1 MKTQASCL
9 RFVFRGSEM
18 LKFSVLVDDD
28 VHLPGC
34 LPERGLAL
42 LLECDDFRVLF
53 DSGRGRALC
62 HNAAVMGIDLAS
74 LTHVVLSHGHYDHV
88 GGVGSLPVYPRP
100 IPLIACPDV
109 FCERGYFLSLPFW
122 RRNLY
127 RLSGELAR
135 ESLPA
140 RGLLPHCSAEPV
152 WLSDHL
158 VFLGSIVRRDR
169 AAPSLLGYIVRGGRV
184 EKDLIS
190 DDSALA
196 YKSEQGLIVFIG
208 CGHAGVEN
216 IIARAKEVCGDERIH
231 AVIGGLHLK
240 FSGPLR
246 AVALGAYL
254 QEEAVDR
261 LFACHCTGSRKAG
274 LPRQCQIGAGFEHR
288 FSA

>member
-1 MKTQASCL
+1 
-9 RFVFRGSEM
+9 M
-18 LKFSVLVDDD
+18 LKFSVLVDDE

-42 LLECDDFRVLF
+42 LLECDGLKVLF

-62 HNAAVMGIDLAS
+62 HNAVVMGIDLAS

-88 GGVGSLPVYPRP
+88 GGIGSLPVYSDP

-109 FCERGYFLSLPFW
+109 FNERGYFLPLLP
-122 RRNLY
+122 RRYNLY
-127 RLSGELAR
+127 RLSGDLDPRQLAT
-135 ESLPA
+135 

-152 WLSDHL
+152 WLSERL
-158 VFLGSIVRRDR
+158 VFLGSILRREQ
-169 AAPSLLGYIVRGGRV
+169 AKPSLLGYMVRGGRV

-190 DDSALA
+190 DDSALV

-208 CGHAGVEN
+208 CGHAGAEN

-240 FSGPLR
+240 FSGPQR
-246 AVALGAYL
+246 AVALGTYL
-254 QEEAVDR
+254 QEEAVEK

-274 LPRQCQIGAGFEHR
+274 LPRQHQIGAGFEHS

>member
-1 MKTQASCL
+1 
-9 RFVFRGSEM
+9 M

-42 LLECDDFRVLF
+42 LLECDGLRVLF

-62 HNAAVMGIDLAS
+62 HNAAVIGVDLAS

-184 EKDLIS
+184 EKDFIS

-216 IIARAKEVCGDERIH
+216 IIERAKEVCGDERIH

-240 FSGPLR
+240 FSGSQR
-246 AVALGAYL
+246 AAALGAYL
-254 QEEAVDR
+254 QAEAVEK
-261 LFACHCTGSRKAG
+261 LFACHCTGGRKAG
-274 LPRQCQIGAGFEHR
+274 LPRQRQIGAGFEHS

>member
-1 MKTQASCL
+1 
-9 RFVFRGSEM
+9 M
-18 LKFSVLVDDD
+18 LTFSVLVDDD

-34 LPERGLAL
+34 LPEKGLSL
-42 LLECDDFRVLF
+42 LLECDGLRVLF
-53 DSGRGRALC
+53 DSGRGRALR
-62 HNAAVMGIDLAS
+62 HNAEVMGVDLGS

-88 GGVGSLPVYPRP
+88 GGIGSLPVYSDP

-109 FCERGYFLSLPFW
+109 FNERGYFLPLLP
-122 RRNLY
+122 RRYNLY
-127 RLSGELAR
+127 RLSGDLDPRQLAT
-135 ESLPA
+135 
-140 RGLLPHCSAEPV
+140 RGLIPHCSAEPV
-152 WLSDHL
+152 WLSERL
-158 VFLGSIVRRDR
+158 VFLGSIARRDK
-169 AAPSLLGYIVRGGRV
+169 AAPSLLGYILRGGRV

-208 CGHAGVEN
+208 CGHSGAEN
-216 IIARAKEVCGDERIH
+216 IVQWAKEVCGDERIH

-240 FSGPLR
+240 FSGPQR

-254 QEEAVDR
+254 QEEAVDQ

-274 LPRQCQIGAGFEHR
+274 LPRQRQIGAGFEHS

>member
-1 MKTQASCL
+1 
-9 RFVFRGSEM
+9 M
-18 LKFSVLVDDD
+18 LTFSVLVDDD

-34 LPERGLAL
+34 LPEKGLSL
-42 LLECDDFRVLF
+42 LLECDGLKVLF

-88 GGVGSLPVYPRP
+88 GGVGSLPAYPRP

-109 FCERGYFLSLPFW
+109 FCERGYFLSLLP
-122 RRNLY
+122 RRYNLY
-127 RLSGELAR
+127 RLSGDLDPRQLAT
-135 ESLPA
+135 

-152 WLSDHL
+152 WLSERL
-158 VFLGSIVRRDR
+158 VFLGSILRREQTK
-169 AAPSLLGYIVRGGRV
+169 PSLLGYMVRGGRV

-208 CGHAGVEN
+208 CGHAGAEN
-216 IIARAKEVCGDERIH
+216 IIEWAKEVCGDERIH

-240 FSGPLR
+240 FSGTER

-254 QEEAVDR
+254 QEEAVER

-274 LPRQCQIGAGFEHR
+274 LPRQHQIGAGFEHS

>member
-1 MKTQASCL
+1 
-9 RFVFRGSEM
+9 M
-18 LKFSVLVDDD
+18 LTFSVLVDDD

-34 LPERGLAL
+34 LPEKGLSL
-42 LLECDDFRVLF
+42 LLECDGLKVLF
-53 DSGRGRALC
+53 DSGRGRALR
-62 HNAAVMGIDLAS
+62 HNAEVMGVDLGS

-88 GGVGSLPVYPRP
+88 GGIGSLPVYSDP

-109 FCERGYFLSLPFW
+109 FNERGYFLPLLP
-122 RRNLY
+122 RRYNLY
-127 RLSGELAR
+127 RLSGDLDPRQLAT
-135 ESLPA
+135 

-152 WLSDHL
+152 WLSERL
-158 VFLGSIVRRDR
+158 VFLGSILRREQ
-169 AAPSLLGYIVRGGRV
+169 AKPSLLGYIVRGGRV

-216 IIARAKEVCGDERIH
+216 IIEWAKEVCGGERIH

-240 FSGPLR
+240 FSGPER

-254 QEEAVDR
+254 QEEAVER

-274 LPRQCQIGAGFEHR
+274 LPRQHQIGAGFEHS

>member
-1 MKTQASCL
+1 
-9 RFVFRGSEM
+9 M

-42 LLECDDFRVLF
+42 LLECDGLRVLF

-127 RLSGELAR
+127 RLSGALAR

-152 WLSDHL
+152 WLSDRL

-196 YKSEQGLIVFIG
+196 FKSSKGLIVFIG

-216 IIARAKEVCGDERIH
+216 IVEWAKEVCGDERIH

-240 FSGPLR
+240 FSGPQR
-246 AVALGAYL
+246 AVALGTYL
-254 QEEAVDR
+254 QAEAVEL

-274 LPRQCQIGAGFEHR
+274 LPRQRQIGAGFEHS

>member
-1 MKTQASCL
+1 
-9 RFVFRGSEM
+9 M

-42 LLECDDFRVLF
+42 LLECDGLRVLF

-88 GGVGSLPVYPRP
+88 GGVGSLPVYSRP

-140 RGLLPHCSAEPV
+140 KGLLPHCSAEPV
-152 WLSDHL
+152 WLSDRL

-240 FSGPLR
+240 FSGPQR

-254 QEEAVDR
+254 QEEAVEQ

-274 LPRQCQIGAGFEHR
+274 LPRQRQIGAGFEHS

>member
-1 MKTQASCL
+1 
-9 RFVFRGSEM
+9 M

-42 LLECDDFRVLF
+42 LLECDGLRVLF
-53 DSGRGRALC
+53 DSGRGRALR
-62 HNAAVMGIDLAS
+62 HNAEVMGVDLGS

-88 GGVGSLPVYPRP
+88 GGIGSLPVYSDP

-109 FCERGYFLSLPFW
+109 FNERGYFLPLLL
-122 RRNLY
+122 RRYNLY
-127 RLSGELAR
+127 RLSGDLDPRQLAT
-135 ESLPA
+135 

-152 WLSDHL
+152 WLSERL
-158 VFLGSIVRRDR
+158 VFLGSILRREQ
-169 AAPSLLGYIVRGGRV
+169 AKPSLLGYMVRGGRV

-190 DDSALA
+190 DDSALV

-208 CGHAGVEN
+208 CGHAGAEN

-240 FSGPLR
+240 FSGPER
-246 AVALGAYL
+246 AVALGTYL
-254 QEEAVDR
+254 QEEAVEK
-261 LFACHCTGSRKAG
+261 LFACHCTGKRKAV
-274 LPRQCQIGAGFEHR
+274 LPRQRQIGAGFEYR
-288 FSA
+288 FPA

>member
-1 MKTQASCL
+1 
-9 RFVFRGSEM
+9 M

-42 LLECDDFRVLF
+42 LLECDGLRVLF

-62 HNAAVMGIDLAS
+62 NNAAVMGIDLAS

-127 RLSGELAR
+127 RLSGALAR

-152 WLSDHL
+152 WLSDRL

-196 YKSEQGLIVFIG
+196 FKSSKGLIVFIG

-216 IIARAKEVCGDERIH
+216 IVEWAKEVCGDERIH

-240 FSGPLR
+240 FSGPQR
-246 AVALGAYL
+246 AVALGTYL
-254 QEEAVDR
+254 QAEAVEL

-274 LPRQCQIGAGFEHR
+274 LPRQRQIGAGFEHS

>member
-1 MKTQASCL
+1 
-9 RFVFRGSEM
+9 M

-42 LLECDDFRVLF
+42 LLECDGLRVLF

-127 RLSGELAR
+127 RLSGALAW

-152 WLSDHL
+152 WLSDRL

-208 CGHAGVEN
+208 CGHTGVEN
-216 IIARAKEVCGDERIH
+216 IIEWAKEVCGDERIH

-240 FSGPLR
+240 FSGPQR

-254 QEEAVDR
+254 QEEAVEQ
-261 LFACHCTGSRKAG
+261 LFACHCTGSRKAR
-274 LPRQCQIGAGFEHR
+274 LPRQRQIGAGFEHS

>member
-1 MKTQASCL
+1 
-9 RFVFRGSEM
+9 M
-18 LKFSVLVDDD
+18 LTFSVLVDDD

-34 LPERGLAL
+34 LPEKGLSL
-42 LLECDDFRVLF
+42 LLECDGLKVLF
-53 DSGRGRALC
+53 DSGRGRALR
-62 HNAAVMGIDLAS
+62 HNAEVMGVDLGS

-88 GGVGSLPVYPRP
+88 GGIGSLPVYSDP

-109 FCERGYFLSLPFW
+109 FNERGYFLPLLP
-122 RRNLY
+122 RRYNLY
-127 RLSGELAR
+127 RLSGDLDPRQLAT
-135 ESLPA
+135 

-152 WLSDHL
+152 WLSERL
-158 VFLGSIVRRDR
+158 VFLGSILRREQ
-169 AAPSLLGYIVRGGRV
+169 AKPSLLGYIVRGGRV

-216 IIARAKEVCGDERIH
+216 IIEWAKEVCGDERIH

-240 FSGPLR
+240 FSGPQR
-246 AVALGAYL
+246 AEVLGAYL
-254 QEEAVDR
+254 REEVVER

-274 LPRQCQIGAGFEHR
+274 LPRQHQIGAGFEHS

>member
-1 MKTQASCL
+1 
-9 RFVFRGSEM
+9 M
-18 LKFSVLVDDD
+18 LTFSVLVDDD

-42 LLECDDFRVLF
+42 LLECDGLRVLF

-88 GGVGSLPVYPRP
+88 GGVGSLPAYPRP

-127 RLSGELAR
+127 RLSGALDR
-135 ESLPA
+135 ESLSA
-140 RGLLPHCSAEPV
+140 RGLLPHCSSEPM
-152 WLSDHL
+152 WLSDRL

-196 YKSEQGLIVFIG
+196 YKSSKGLIVFIG

-216 IIARAKEVCGDERIH
+216 IVEWAKEVCGDERIH

-240 FSGPLR
+240 FSGPER

-254 QEEAVDR
+254 REEVVDQ
-261 LFACHCTGSRKAG
+261 LFACHCTGSRKAE
-274 LPRQCQIGAGFEHR
+274 LPRQCQIGAGFEHS
-288 FSA
+288 FSV

>member
-1 MKTQASCL
+1 
-9 RFVFRGSEM
+9 M
-18 LKFSVLVDDD
+18 LTFSVLVDDD

-42 LLECDDFRVLF
+42 LLECDGLRVLF

-88 GGVGSLPVYPRP
+88 GGVGVLPPYAEP

-109 FCERGYFLSLPFW
+109 FHERGYFLPLPF
-122 RRNLY
+122 RRFNLY
-127 RLSGELAR
+127 RLSGEL
-135 ESLPA
+135 EPA
-140 RGLLPHCSAEPV
+140 WLRSKGLIPRCSAEPV
-152 WLSDHL
+152 WLSDRL
-158 VFLGSIVRRDR
+158 VFLGSIRRRDR
-169 AAPSLLGYIVRGGRV
+169 AKPSLLGYIVRGGRV

-190 DDSALA
+190 DDSAMA
-196 YKSEQGLIVFIG
+196 YKGEQGLIIFIG

-216 IIARAKEVCGDERIH
+216 IIECAKEVCGDERIH

-240 FSGPLR
+240 FSGPQR

-254 QEEAVDR
+254 QEEAVER

-274 LPRQCQIGAGFEHR
+274 LPRQHQIGAGFEHS

>member
-1 MKTQASCL
+1 
-9 RFVFRGSEM
+9 M

-42 LLECDDFRVLF
+42 LLECDGLRVLF

-127 RLSGELAR
+127 RLSGALAR

-152 WLSDHL
+152 WLSDRL

-196 YKSEQGLIVFIG
+196 FKSSKGLIVFIG

-216 IIARAKEVCGDERIH
+216 IVEWAKEVCGDERIH

-240 FSGPLR
+240 FSGPQR
-246 AVALGAYL
+246 AVALGTYL
-254 QEEAVDR
+254 QAEEVEL

-274 LPRQCQIGAGFEHR
+274 LPRQRQIGAGFEHS